1 MKTPYGSNSPKG
13 KIKIQIVPPRQN
25 ESFLALL
32 CSQAPPPLLDGEDLN
47 PVPVETKQS
56 DTTGERPLT
65 LPLADFTSPPVDIDA
80 TVGAPFTYKW

>member
-1 MKTPYGSNSPKG
+1 MSHSWLYFAAK
-13 KIKIQIVPPRQN
+13 R
-25 ESFLALL
+25 
-32 CSQAPPPLLDGEDLN
+32 PPLLDGEDLN

-56 DTTGERPLT
+56 DTTGERPLLDEKYTPWT